1 MQNKLRDQSGTW
13 SWENLRQRDV
23 DVRLF
28 LCSSFYDFYRREA
41 QLLDEHAMDTSR
53 LQTTHDAQREARH
66 ALYDQ
71 ELSALQAQKSM
82 LIERL
87 EEAQSEI
94 DQTRET
100 NHS

>member
-1 MQNKLRDQSGTW
+1 
-13 SWENLRQRDV
+13 
-23 DVRLF
+23 
-28 LCSSFYDFYRREA
+28 
-41 QLLDEHAMDTSR
+41 MDTSR

-82 LIERL
+82 LIDRL

-100 NHS
+100 NHSKLYINSRSVFSYINTYSDLEASPW